1 MRNYQYDIAIIGIG
15 RVGLPLSIVLSSKGF
30 LVVGIDKD
38 EKIIEKVN
46 DKEFPFHEPGCED
59 LIKEVDLLATS
70 DMSVVGDCKNI
81 IITVGTPLLSHIETD
96 LSNVIEV
103 LDSIMPYLKKGHNL
117 ILRSTLAPRTTNFV
131 KHYINKNTD
140 HNVGKDI
147 FLSFCPERIA
157 EGKSLVE
164 LESLPQIIGSEDR
177 RSAEMAE
184 EIFSKLTKEI
194 FHTDYISAELVKLFN
209 NIARYINFSIAN
221 QFTMIAEN
229 YGSDIYDIIHMANHN
244 YPRAVIP
251 SPGFT
256 AGTCLRK
263 DFGMINEDIPYTD
276 LLLSAWKINEFVPK
290 FLVKGIGER
299 VTILGKTISVLG
311 YTFKQDVDD
320 TRDSL
325 VPKLI
330 RYLFRE
336 NPSSIF
342 VSDPFLGS
350 QITKKISNTDPSICI
365 PQSDIII
372 VATNHSQYQKDYSR
386 IFQLCKPGTWIVDI
400 WNISQ
405 SGKIFIE
412 K

>member
-1 MRNYQYDIAIIGIG
+1 MTNYKYDIATIGIG

-38 EKIIEKVN
+38 EELIDRVNEKV
-46 DKEFPFHEPGCED
+46 FPFHEPGCED
-59 LIKEVDLLATS
+59 LIKEVDLTAVS
-70 DMSVVGDCKNI
+70 DMSIVGECENI
-81 IITVGTPLLSHIETD
+81 ILTVGTPLLSHIETD
-96 LSNVIEV
+96 LSSVIEV
-103 LDSIMPYLKKGHNL
+103 LDSIMPFLKKGHNI
-117 ILRSTLAPRTTNFV
+117 ILRSTLAPRTTIFV
-131 KHYINKNTD
+131 KNYINN
-140 HNVGKDI
+140 NSEYNIGKDI

-164 LESLPQIIGSEDR
+164 LESLPQIIGSEDKQ
-177 RSAEMAE
+177 SAEKAE
-184 EIFSKLTKEI
+184 AIFSKLTKEI

-209 NIARYINFSIAN
+209 NIARYVNFSIAN
-221 QFTMIAEN
+221 QFTMIADN
-229 YGSDIYDIIHMANHN
+229 YGSDIYDVIHMANHN

-276 LLLSAWKINEFVPK
+276 LLLSAWKVNEFLPK

-299 VTILGKTISVLG
+299 TTLLGKKVSILG

-336 NPSSIF
+336 NPSTIF
-342 VSDPFLGS
+342 VHDPFLGD
-350 QITKKISNTDPSICI
+350 QIDEKITNTDPNDSI
-365 PQSDIII
+365 PQSDIVIF
-372 VATNHSQYQKDYSR
+372 ATNHTQYKKDYLK
-386 IFQLCKPGTWIVDI
+386 IFELCKPGTWLVDI
-400 WNISQ
+400 WNIGQ